1 MIPMKKKVVCLVAF
15 VFFIL
20 GSASLGASGDNMPS
34 EKDVFSP
41 RQIIEAQENSLDL
54 AELEK
59 FIQQVDEEVESYL
72 PDISLASLIKSFKE
86 GQINLSPQEIL
97 KGILNYFFH
106 EVAVNLNL
114 LGKLLV
120 IAVIC
125 LILHNLQSAFENG
138 TVGKLAYFVCF
149 LALITIAISSF
160 KIAVT
165 AGLAS
170 IGKMVIFM
178 KLLLPVLLVLLTA
191 MGGLTSA
198 ALLQPFLMVF
208 ISFMGYFTEGVIF
221 PLIYLSAVLTIANN
235 VSDRFKVSRIA
246 DLVKQITKIALG
258 LVLTLFIGVI
268 TVEGVAGAVV
278 DGVTLRTAKYMTG
291 AFIPVAGSMFADA
304 LDAVMGGSL
313 LLKNAIG
320 LSGVVVL
327 ATIVLFPVIKIIVIA
342 LIYRFAAAIL
352 QPMGD
357 SLISDTLEDMSGILF
372 LTFAAVLTVAI
383 MFFLTITIIIG
394 TANFTIMLR

>member
-1 MIPMKKKVVCLVAF
+1 MIDLKRLVSITLFFLCLAVSGVWASPDGLSPESPAF
-15 VFFIL
+15 STA
-20 GSASLGASGDNMPS
+20 G
-34 EKDVFSP
+34 
-41 RQIIEAQENSLDL
+41 IIEAQEKALDL
-54 AELEK
+54 TELEHFLQQIDK
-59 FIQQVDEEVESYL
+59 EIQEYL
-72 PDISLASLIKSFKE
+72 PELSFAQLLESFKE
-86 GQINLSPQEIL
+86 GEMMSPQDIL
-97 KGILNYFFH
+97 KGLLNYFFH
-106 EVAVNLNL
+106 EVAVNLSL

-125 LILHNLQSAFENG
+125 LLLQNLQSAFENG

-149 LALITIAISSF
+149 LALITIAVSSF
-160 KIAVT
+160 RVAVT
-165 AGLAS
+165 AGLDS
-170 IGKMVIFM
+170 IGKMVAFM
-178 KLLLPVLLVLLTA
+178 KILLPVLLVLLTA

-208 ISFMGYFTEGVIF
+208 ISFMSYFTEGVIF

-246 DLVKQITKIALG
+246 ALFKQLAKIGLG

-291 AFIPVAGSMFADA
+291 AFVPVAGSMFADA

-313 LLKNAIG
+313 ILKNAIG

-327 ATIVLFPVIKIIVIA
+327 AILVLFPVIKITVIA
-342 LIYRFAAAIL
+342 LVYRFAAALL

-357 SLISDTLEDMSGILF
+357 SSISDTLEDMSGILF

-383 MFFLTITIIIG
+383 MFFLTITIIVG
-394 TANFTIMLR
+394 TANFAIMLR

>member
-1 MIPMKKKVVCLVAF
+1 MIRIKSVVIVVLMF
-15 VFFIL
+15 LIWGPTL
-20 GSASLGASGDNMPS
+20 GLSAEGANL
-34 EKDVFSP
+34 EQDVFSA
-41 RQIIEAQENSLDL
+41 RQIIEAQERSLDL

-59 FIQQVDEEVESYL
+59 FIQQVDEEVNSYL
-72 PDISLASLIKSFKE
+72 PELSLNNLIQSFKE
-86 GQINLSPQEIL
+86 GKIDLSPQEIL
-97 KGILNYFFH
+97 KDILGYFFH
-106 EVAVNLNL
+106 EVGVNLSL

-138 TVGKLAYFVCF
+138 TVGKLAYFVCY
-149 LALITIAISSF
+149 LALITIAVSSF
-160 KIAVT
+160 QVAVT
-165 AGLAS
+165 AGLAA
-170 IGKMVIFM
+170 IGKMSAFM

-235 VSDRFKVSRIA
+235 ISDRFKVSRIA
-246 DLVKQITKIALG
+246 GLFKQITKIALG

-278 DGVTLRTAKYMTG
+278 DGVTLRTAKFMTG
-291 AFIPVAGSMFADA
+291 AFVPVAGSMFADA

-313 LLKNAIG
+313 ILKNAIG
-320 LSGVVVL
+320 LSGVVIL
-327 ATIVLFPVIKIIVIA
+327 AVIVLFPVIKIMVIA
-342 LIYRFAAAIL
+342 LVYRFAAALL

-372 LTFAAVLTVAI
+372 LVFAAVLTVAI

-394 TANFTIMLR
+394 AANFTIMLR

>member
-1 MIPMKKKVVCLVAF
+1 MIRVKSFLLLILVINICFPVQGAF
-15 VFFIL
+15 AET
-20 GSASLGASGDNMPS
+20 GP
-34 EKDVFSP
+34 EQQDVFST
-41 RQIIEAQENSLDL
+41 RQIVEAQEESLDL

-59 FIQQVDEEVESYL
+59 FIHQVDEEINSYL
-72 PDISLASLIKSFKE
+72 PDLSLKNMIQAFKE
-86 GQINLSPQEIL
+86 GKISLSPQEIL
-97 KGILNYFFH
+97 KDIWGYFFH
-106 EVAVNLNL
+106 EVGVNLSL

-120 IAVIC
+120 ISVIC
-125 LILHNLQSAFENG
+125 LILHNLQSAFENA
-138 TVGKLAYFVCF
+138 TVGKMAYFVCY
-149 LALITIAISSF
+149 LALITIAVSSF
-160 KIAVT
+160 KVAVT
-165 AGLAS
+165 AGLAA
-170 IGKMVIFM
+170 IGKMVVFM

-191 MGGLTSA
+191 LGGLTSA

-221 PLIYLSAVLTIANN
+221 PLIYLSAVLTIVNN
-235 VSDRFKVSRIA
+235 ISDRFKVSRIA
-246 DLVKQITKIALG
+246 GLFRQITKIALG

-291 AFIPVAGSMFADA
+291 AFVPVAGSMFADA

-313 LLKNAIG
+313 ILKNAVG
-320 LSGVVVL
+320 LSGVIIL
-327 ATIVLFPVIKIIVIA
+327 AVIVLFPVIKIMVIA
-342 LIYRFAAAIL
+342 LVYRFAAALL

-372 LTFAAVLTVAI
+372 LTFATVLTVAI

-394 TANFTIMLR
+394 AANFTIMLR